1 MEKTAE
7 KAKVRVEKRDDFVD
21 KMVTKFFDNLWVNPT
36 YLDLMSKN
44 LDVTFELRKNWNKNM
59 ETVLSLFELPNQKMQ
74 QKTLHNLNT
83 LLTEWRFEQEE
94 LKLRLDK
101 IEKDIEALAKAP
113 AVSTT
118 QVSTE
123 EKNAK
128 AKK

>member
-7 KAKVRVEKRDDFVD
+7 KAKVKVEKRDDFVD

-44 LDVTFELRKNWNKNM
+44 LDVAFDLRKNWNKNM
-59 ETVLSLFELPNQKMQ
+59 ETILSLFELPNQKMQ

-94 LKLRLDK
+94 LKIRLDK
-101 IEKDIEALAKAP
+101 IEKDIDALAK
-113 AVSTT
+113 STT
-118 QVSTE
+118 QVATE
-123 EKNAK
+123 EKNVK
-128 AKK
+128 LKK

>member
-7 KAKVRVEKRDDFVD
+7 KAKVKVEKRDDFVD

-44 LDVTFELRKNWNKNM
+44 LDVAFDLRKNWNKNM
-59 ETVLSLFELPNQKMQ
+59 ETILSLFELPNQKMQ

-94 LKLRLDK
+94 LKIRLDK
-101 IEKDIEALAKAP
+101 IEKDIEALAK
-113 AVSTT
+113 STP
-118 QVSTE
+118 QVATE
-123 EKNAK
+123 EKNVK
-128 AKK
+128 LKK

>member
-113 AVSTT
+113 AVSTA

>member
-113 AVSTT
+113 VVSTT

>member
-7 KAKVRVEKRDDFVD
+7 KAKVKVEKRDDFVD

-44 LDVTFELRKNWNKNM
+44 LDVAFDLRKNWNKNM
-59 ETVLSLFELPNQKMQ
+59 ETILSLFELPNQKMQ

-94 LKLRLDK
+94 LKIRLDK
-101 IEKDIEALAKAP
+101 IEKDIDALAKSIP
-113 AVSTT
+113 
-118 QVSTE
+118 QVATE
-123 EKNAK
+123 EKNVK
-128 AKK
+128 LKK